1 MLFAIGRDRYQK
13 QELNRYLL
21 YTEGST
27 DKHVATEERVVI
39 YPKKSIL
46 IQKRFSEKIRG
57 IAVGARSEDERGHAV
72 VEEGGVTQKFVD
84 LRVHAGNYSTEALV
98 NIFTN

>member
-1 MLFAIGRDRYQK
+1 
-13 QELNRYLL
+13 LNRYLL

-27 DKHVATEERVVI
+27 DSAHVATEERVVI

-46 IQKRFSEKIRG
+46 IQKKFSEKIRG
-57 IAVGARSEDERGHAV
+57 IAVGARSEDDRGHAM
-72 VEEGGVTQKFVD
+72 VEEGGVTQKFVN

-98 NIFTN
+98 KIFTN

>member
-1 MLFAIGRDRYQK
+1 
-13 QELNRYLL
+13 LNRYLL

-27 DKHVATEERVVI
+27 DKDDSPEEQFVI

-46 IQKRFSEKIRG
+46 IQKKFSEKIRG
-57 IAVGARSEDERGHAV
+57 IAVGARSEDERGHVV
-72 VEEGGVTQKFVD
+72 VEDGGVTQKFVD

-98 NIFTN
+98 KIFTN